1 MLSLQGGDEM
11 FTVQTEKIVQRPVPE
26 VFAFVADLRNAS
38 QWQSSVEEVRRLTPG
53 SLGVD
58 TEHVLVRRVLGRRLE
73 SQVHNTEYVPNQHF
87 ALEADYG
94 SFAGHVEYRFAPA
107 HSDKSSGGDEEATQ
121 VICIMQ
127 FAMRGLARI
136 AEPLLRRQ
144 IERESQ
150 QNYVRLA
157 EILEK

>member
-1 MLSLQGGDEM
+1 M

-107 HSDKSSGGDEEATQ
+107 HSDKFRRRRGSHTSHLYHAVRHAGTCPNRRAATAPSNRAGVSAELCSSG
-121 VICIMQ
+121 
-127 FAMRGLARI
+127 
-136 AEPLLRRQ
+136 
-144 IERESQ
+144 
-150 QNYVRLA
+150 
-157 EILEK
+157 